1 MRVRLAFLSEYNEA
15 LKTLGVEAGDEFR
28 RVMDEWH
35 ASNPDATVADARD
48 FCIVAA
54 ANVSERFAGPSS
66 EIAAQLFDEVC
77 EGEGID
83 ATASLLEDLVNMD
96 MVEGA
101 AHYNAGK
108 LVDGDWDG
116 FVEAEARTV
125 DNNVHR
131 AAYETMK
138 KSCKD
143 NNVQWARIPSG
154 RETCGYCFMLA
165 SRGFVYVS
173 EDTAKA
179 GSHVGCDCIV
189 MPGKPGSTEVEGY
202 DPDAL
207 YERWLECKEAAGSG
221 KYTDVIK
228 EVESRDWDWVWHG
241 KEPASTAK
249 QAERFSDREYSGT
262 LFTDSLEETWTSDPR
277 ETLDGIYDR
286 LRDAKVPEAAD
297 VWGRVFHNV
306 TIETAESVRRKGSWY
321 DPGTGVVTLEKCD
334 RKFEPEYGRTPLSV
348 LFHEVG
354 HAADDYLRWEVFYGR
369 GGSVTYDGS
378 LGKAI
383 KSDWDTLL
391 RMYMSETGLKKKSAT
406 YALFDQMRLEYPIEA
421 RASVSDWLE
430 AVSGERMPLGA
441 GHGAAYWKRNGSDSD
456 SVMRELSV
464 EAFAELFEACMANH
478 DAWAMMDRYFPSA
491 TKWFTDTMKG
501 YAK

>member
-1 MRVRLAFLSEYNEA
+1 MRVRLAFLSEYKEA

-101 AHYNAGK
+101 ARYNAGK
-108 LVDGDWDG
+108 LVDGDWEG

-189 MPGKPGSTEVEGY
+189 VPGKLGRTEIEGY
-202 DPDAL
+202 HPEEL
-207 YERWLECKEAAGSG
+207 YERWKECEDAAES
-221 KYTDVIK
+221 KNYRDVIE
-228 EVESRDWDWVWHG
+228 EVKTRDWDWLWTG
-241 KEPASTAK
+241 EEP
-249 QAERFSDREYSGT
+249 EVDYSDKPRE
-262 LFTDSLEETWTSDPR
+262 SLEEHEKRGIDALQRNGFRVKTIAEDPKAAANFDI
-277 ETLDGIYDR
+277 EIDGV
-286 LRDAKVPEAAD
+286 AWEMK
-297 VWGRVFHNV
+297 NV
-306 TIETAESVRRKGSWY
+306 TNLTSSISNKIKRARVKWMKLDDPSGMRAVFTTYGCAQPVEEVIESLRKRKRDGESVLVVSQEGFVRR
-321 DPGTGVVTLEKCD
+321 
-334 RKFEPEYGRTPLSV
+334 
-348 LFHEVG
+348 
-354 HAADDYLRWEVFYGR
+354 
-369 GGSVTYDGS
+369 
-378 LGKAI
+378 I
-383 KSDWDTLL
+383 
-391 RMYMSETGLKKKSAT
+391 
-406 YALFDQMRLEYPIEA
+406 
-421 RASVSDWLE
+421 
-430 AVSGERMPLGA
+430 
-441 GHGAAYWKRNGSDSD
+441 
-456 SVMRELSV
+456 
-464 EAFAELFEACMANH
+464 
-478 DAWAMMDRYFPSA
+478 
-491 TKWFTDTMKG
+491 
-501 YAK
+501 

>member
-1 MRVRLAFLSEYNEA
+1 MRVRLAFLSEYNDA
-15 LKTLGVEAGDEFR
+15 IKTLGVEASEEFR

-35 ASNPDATVADARD
+35 AQNQDATVAEARD

-77 EGEGID
+77 EEEGID
-83 ATASLLEDLVNMD
+83 ATASLLDELVNMD
-96 MVEGA
+96 MVEDA
-101 AHYNAGK
+101 AHYNAGR
-108 LVDGDWDG
+108 LVGGDWDG

-131 AAYETMK
+131 AAYDTMK

-143 NNVQWARIPSG
+143 NHVQWARVPSG

-179 GSHVGCDCIV
+179 GSHVGCDCV
-189 MPGKPGSTEVEGY
+189 VVPGKHGSTEVEGY

-207 YERWLECKEAAGSG
+207 YERWKECEAAAGSS
-221 KYTDVIK
+221 DFRDIIK
-228 EVESRDWDWVWHG
+228 EVETRDWGWVWKG
-241 KEPASTAK
+241 IAK
-249 QAERFSDREYSGT
+249 PAERFSDRVYSGT
-262 LFTDSLEETWTSDPR
+262 LFADSLEETWTSDPK
-277 ETLDGIYDR
+277 ETIDGIYDR

-297 VWGRVFHNV
+297 VWGRVFPNV

-354 HAADDYLRWEVFYGR
+354 HATDDYLRWGVFGGR
-369 GGSVTYDGS
+369 DHSVTFDGS

-383 KSDWDTLL
+383 KSDWDAML
-391 RMYMSETGLKKKSAT
+391 RAYMADTGLKKKSAT
-406 YALFDQMRLEYPIEA
+406 YALFDQMRLDYPIEA

-430 AVSGERMPLGA
+430 AVTGERMPLGA

-478 DAWAMMDRYFPSA
+478 GAWDMMDKYFPSA
-491 TKWFTDTMKG
+491 TKWFADTMKE
-501 YAK
+501 YSK